1 LRGGEADEAIQMR
14 RRRFWIAPPS
24 ARNDVDRHR
33 VARMER
39 SDIRE
44 SKGCLRAKTRIS
56 LALNPGYMLHLNVIE
71 RLHFLLSAIADID
84 KDVIDN

>member
-1 LRGGEADEAIQMR
+1 
-14 RRRFWIAPPS
+14 
-24 ARNDVDRHR
+24 
-33 VARMER
+33 MER